1 MVCNGLYVHSFVN
14 TDYNRNA
21 LLRKAGYPVERTFV
35 DMIAIISFTLNIIAI
50 IAVMIFIVHT
60 AKVHNRIYDIIDKM
74 NRTIDDISIHLSI
87 IKQNDDSLK
96 EVHDKLNICTN
107 GITELMSKQRYINK
121 AIDQVGNRVVS
132 IIAEYNQQIK
142 AKISSV
148 LTEPDNSSYTNKNR
162 NTKLKTANTNNSN
175 KNNKRKDK

>member
-1 MVCNGLYVHSFVN
+1 
-14 TDYNRNA
+14 
-21 LLRKAGYPVERTFV
+21 
-35 DMIAIISFTLNIIAI
+35 MIAIISFTLNIIAI

-60 AKVHNRIYDIIDKM
+60 AKVHNRIYDIIDRM

-121 AIDQVGNRVVS
+121 AIDQVGNRVIS
-132 IIAEYNQQIK
+132 AIAEYNQQIK

-162 NTKLKTANTNNSN
+162 NTKLKTANTNGSN